1 MLHSGQRTAGP
12 GERERIRREAEGA
25 GMEKRALRRTM
36 RRATMNDP
44 HDRAAHGAYE
54 PGIGGPSPFRHGGRF
69 RAGDK
74 PKSPFSRYLNVGPAP
89 SLCREQAAA
98 SCCTA

>member
-44 HDRAAHGAYE
+44 QDRAAHGAYE
-54 PGIGGPSPFRHGGRF
+54 PGVGGPSPFRHGGDSGPETNRNRRS
-69 RAGDK
+69 RA
-74 PKSPFSRYLNVGPAP
+74 
-89 SLCREQAAA
+89 
-98 SCCTA
+98 T

>member
-1 MLHSGQRTAGP
+1 
-12 GERERIRREAEGA
+12 
-25 GMEKRALRRTM
+25 MEKRALRRTM